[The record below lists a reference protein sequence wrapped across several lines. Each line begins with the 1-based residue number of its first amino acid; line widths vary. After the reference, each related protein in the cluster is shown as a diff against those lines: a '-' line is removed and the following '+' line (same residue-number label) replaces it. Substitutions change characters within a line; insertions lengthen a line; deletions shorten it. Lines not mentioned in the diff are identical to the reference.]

1 MIHSRSNLA
10 CLSQYSMKSG
20 QSAAKQWSLPTL
32 KLFKSTGCQETRGK
46 KQVQEWYN
54 SSDLD
59 REESSSF
66 HSMVETSF
74 SSMSS
79 MQLSRHAS
87 TQDASAHHL
96 NPPEQRA
103 LHQQPHQEQ
112 DFTILR
118 CFFCLF
124 IASFLD
130 HLLER
135 LILTLQRHIRRAP
148 ILLRLKF
155 VKTLVKGSTGNF
167 CHTSTLSCTQNILE
181 HVYANELAVE
191 TLSPARIVK
200 TISFLESKDE
210 EWGHFADFQ
219 E

>member
-1 MIHSRSNLA
+1 
-10 CLSQYSMKSG
+10 LSQYSMKSG
-20 QSAAKQWSLPTL
+20 QSAAKQSSLPTL
-32 KLFKSTGCQETRGK
+32 KLFKSTGCQETRGE
-46 KQVQEWYN
+46 KQVQECCN

-66 HSMVETSF
+66 HSMLETSF

-79 MQLSRHAS
+79 MQRSRHAS
-87 TQDASAHHL
+87 TQNASAHHL

-118 CFFCLF
+118 CFYYLF

-135 LILTLQRHIRRAP
+135 LILTLQRHIHRVP

-155 VKTLVKGSTGNF
+155 VKTLVKGSTGDF
-167 CHTSTLSCTQNILE
+167 YHTSTLSRTQSILE

-191 TLSPARIVK
+191 TVSSARIVK
-200 TISFLESKDE
+200 TSSFLEANNE